1 MLRALLISVIMG
13 MSSVPAM
20 AQDQTLDDFGDGADA
35 RWDYVADGVMG
46 GVSTGSAVLG
56 TIAGKQAIVLTGQVS
71 TKNNGGFIQ
80 VRRMMPGGLPEGTE
94 GLKLSVRGNGETYFV
109 FIRTKEMT
117 RPWYYYSAPFETSG
131 DWRSIDLPLS
141 SFNASHAHLR
151 HAPDPSEVI
160 SVAFVAY
167 GRDHDADLAVS
178 ELHAY

>member
-1 MLRALLISVIMG
+1 MLRALLISLIMG
-13 MSSVPAM
+13 MTSVPAI
-20 AQDQTLDDFGDGADA
+20 AQDKAIDDFGDGADA

-46 GVSTGSAVLG
+46 GVSTGSTVLG

-80 VRRMMPGGLPEGTE
+80 VRRMMSNGLPEGTE
-94 GLKLSVRGNGETYFV
+94 GLQLSVRGNGETYFV

-141 SFNASHAHLR
+141 SFSASHAHLQ
-151 HAPDPSEVI
+151 PVPGPSEVI

-178 ELHAY
+178 ELYAY